1 MPEGERSRDDRK
13 RWIAIAL
20 GAALLAAVLVA
31 RIDTDEPAPSRDAP
45 AEPPSADASPAEPAP
60 APDPAVP
67 LPTGATLVVERAML
81 RPGEP
86 LQLDLE
92 LPDVAGGIDVLSAR
106 MLSEASEE
114 TPLEVRVAEARTSV
128 QVSIDAAALP
138 PGRYLIE
145 IKTSERTHFPLRRYV
160 LEIR

>member
-31 RIDTDEPAPSRDAP
+31 RIDTDEPAALHDEP
-45 AEPPSADASPAEPAP
+45 ADPHSAEASPAEPTR
-60 APDPAVP
+60 DPAAP
-67 LPTGATLVVERAML
+67 LATGATLVVERALL

-114 TPLEVRVAEARTSV
+114 TPLEVRIADARTSV

>member
-1 MPEGERSRDDRK
+1 MPEGERSRDDRR

-31 RIDTDEPAPSRDAP
+31 RIDTDEPAALHDEP
-45 AEPPSADASPAEPAP
+45 ADPHSAEASPAEPA
-60 APDPAVP
+60 AGSGPAVP
-67 LPTGATLVVERAML
+67 LATGATLVVERALL

-114 TPLEVRVAEARTSV
+114 TALEVRVADAGTSV